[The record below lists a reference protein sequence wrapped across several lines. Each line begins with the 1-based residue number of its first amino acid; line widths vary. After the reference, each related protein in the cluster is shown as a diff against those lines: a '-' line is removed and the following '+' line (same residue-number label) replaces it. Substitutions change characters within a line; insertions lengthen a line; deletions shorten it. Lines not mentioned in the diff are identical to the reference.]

1 MLKEVLSARVSADMA
16 AAARARAEA
25 DGLSLT
31 EVVEQALI
39 AHLGL
44 GDSSSSSGGDL
55 VARVAELEQRLSQLE
70 SNSQGQGRRGK
81 GRR

>member
-1 MLKEVLSARVSADMA
+1 MRKELIGARLSSDVVA
-16 AAARARAEA
+16 ALRARAEA
-25 DGLSLT
+25 DGLRLT

-39 AHLGL
+39 AHLGI
-44 GDSSSSSGGDL
+44 GDRSSSGGDL
-55 VARVAELEQRLSQLE
+55 GARVSELEQRLSQLE

>member
-1 MLKEVLSARVSADMA
+1 MIKEVLSARVSADMA

-25 DGLSLT
+25 DGLRLT

-39 AHLGL
+39 AYLGL
-44 GDSSSSSGGDL
+44 GDSPTSGGDL
-55 VARVAELEQRLSQLE
+55 GARVAALEQRVSQLE
-70 SNSQGQGRRGK
+70 ASSQGQGRRGK